1 LKFEGKILILGCGVV
16 ARCTIPLILEY
27 IDMPLKKIT
36 VIDMED
42 KRQAIAEAV
51 KAGINFRMATI
62 TKDNYD
68 GILRE
73 YLSRG
78 DMLVDLSCN
87 TDSIEL
93 LEWCHKKSVMYIN
106 ASIEMWDTLFIDTSE
121 PPVNRTLYARHI
133 ALKDMIA
140 RWPDNNG
147 ATAVLEHGA
156 NPGLVSH
163 FAKMGLEDIAKKIL
177 DSKKDDARIKSLE
190 IALEESNYPELARLT
205 GLKVIHISERDTQ
218 LTNVPKEVDEF
229 VNTWSVPG
237 FYEEAV
243 APAEMGWGTHERI
256 LPPNA
261 CFHSY
266 GPGNQ
271 ICMAQMGMKTWV
283 RSWVPGGEITG
294 MVIRHGESFTL
305 SDYLTLWKDGKPVYR
320 PTVHYAYC
328 PSDSAANSL
337 HELEMRQLRLQ
348 EKQRVLTD
356 EIIKGEDK
364 LGALL
369 MGHDFNAWWVGS
381 ILDIHESRMLVP
393 HQNATTLQ
401 VACSI
406 MAAILWMIRNPKE
419 GVCMPEDIPY
429 KEILPFVK
437 RYLGEFISTEV
448 NWTPLMNRVNPYEGY
463 DGINPTKEDVW
474 QFRTFLV

>member
-42 KRQAIAEAV
+42 KKQAVAEAV

-190 IALEESNYPELARLT
+190 IALEESNYPELAR
-205 GLKVIHISERDTQ
+205 
-218 LTNVPKEVDEF
+218 
-229 VNTWSVPG
+229 
-237 FYEEAV
+237 
-243 APAEMGWGTHERI
+243 
-256 LPPNA
+256 
-261 CFHSY
+261 
-266 GPGNQ
+266 
-271 ICMAQMGMKTWV
+271 
-283 RSWVPGGEITG
+283 
-294 MVIRHGESFTL
+294 
-305 SDYLTLWKDGKPVYR
+305 
-320 PTVHYAYC
+320 
-328 PSDSAANSL
+328 
-337 HELEMRQLRLQ
+337 
-348 EKQRVLTD
+348 
-356 EIIKGEDK
+356 
-364 LGALL
+364 
-369 MGHDFNAWWVGS
+369 
-381 ILDIHESRMLVP
+381 
-393 HQNATTLQ
+393 
-401 VACSI
+401 
-406 MAAILWMIRNPKE
+406 
-419 GVCMPEDIPY
+419 
-429 KEILPFVK
+429 
-437 RYLGEFISTEV
+437 
-448 NWTPLMNRVNPYEGY
+448 
-463 DGINPTKEDVW
+463 
-474 QFRTFLV
+474 